1 MNILQSAEQC
11 VIKKY
16 ATFEGRAS
24 RSEYWWFTLSSQIV
38 IYGSA
43 FISTS
48 MDNYILYAIVFLGLL
63 LPGISVLVRRL
74 HDINKSGWH
83 YWWILTGIGLLLLI
97 YWFCQKSN
105 ESKNDYGPPP
115 SK

>member
-24 RSEYWWFTLSSQIV
+24 RSEYWWFMLFQLIFL
-38 IYGSA
+38 YGA
-43 FISTS
+43 IFIS
-48 MDNYILYAIVFLGLL
+48 NLINNPILPLIVGLGLTV
-63 LPGISVLVRRL
+63 PGITVLVRRL

-83 YWWILTGIGLLLLI
+83 YWWAVTGIGWLLLI

-105 ESKNDYGPPP
+105 ESNNDYGPPP

>member
-83 YWWILTGIGLLLLI
+83 YWWILTGIGLFLLI